1 MRLTTPR
8 LHLRPF
14 RTSDLTAV
22 QQIYGNP
29 KLEAMAGWAPQ
40 TTLAGSQRV
49 LADFMQSDEVLALV
63 TRRTQQVIGSIG
75 IHRQAP
81 DATTRELGFILAE
94 AYWGQGLMLEAVQ
107 AITAYGFEQLQL
119 TAIWVGHFQS
129 NQRSQRVIEKAGFHF
144 EYELERPR
152 LFADDQPTTECY
164 YQLTQ
169 AAYQHQKNK

>member
-1 MRLTTPR
+1 MILTTTR

-14 RTSDLTAV
+14 RKTDLAAV
-22 QQIYGNP
+22 QQIYSNP
-29 KLEAMAGWAPQ
+29 KLEVMAGWAPQ

-49 LADFMQSDEVLALV
+49 LADFMHSDEVFALV
-63 TRRTQQVIGSIG
+63 SRHTQQVIGSIG

-81 DATTRELGFILAE
+81 EGTTRELGFILAE
-94 AYWGQGLMLEAVQ
+94 AYWGQGLMTEAVQ
-107 AITAYGFEQLQL
+107 AMTAYGFDQLQL

-129 NQRSQRVIEKAGFHF
+129 NLQSQRVIEKAGFHF
-144 EYELERPR
+144 EYELERPQ

-169 AAYQHQKNK
+169 AEYRHQKAK